1 MSKKSDWV
9 SASDVGRAKF
19 CPKYLQLKYGGAVV
33 SEAAEKARA
42 RGDAAH
48 EQFNTEI
55 KSTDSRCF
63 IASHLYGI
71 NDPRTEMLRQF
82 RDRVLMPNILGRF
95 WVSVYYQASP
105 WAVKLCRA
113 NSTVDLVIGKL
124 VGCIIKRLEGGGRH
138 V

>member
-19 CPKYLQLKYGGAVV
+19 CPKYLELKYGGAVV

-42 RGDAAH
+42 RGNAAH

-55 KSTDSRCF
+55 KNTDSRCF

-95 WVSVYYQASP
+95 LVNVYYQASP
-105 WAVKLCRA
+105 WAVKLCRR
-113 NSTVDLVIGKL
+113 NSTVDSVAGKI
-124 VGCIIKRLEGGGRH
+124 VGWIVNQLDGENRH

>member
-19 CPKYLQLKYGGAVV
+19 CPKYLELKYGGAAV

-95 WVSVYYQASP
+95 LVNVYYQASP
-105 WAVKLCRA
+105 WAVKLCRR
-113 NSTVDLVIGKL
+113 NSTVDSVAGKI
-124 VGCIIKRLEGGGRH
+124 VGWIVNQLDGENRH

>member
-19 CPKYLQLKYGGAVV
+19 CPKYLELKYSGAVV
-33 SEAAEKARA
+33 SEAAEKARV

-48 EQFNTEI
+48 EQFNAEI
-55 KSTDSRCF
+55 KNTDNRCF

-95 WVSVYYQASP
+95 WVNVYYRVSP

-113 NSTVDLVIGKL
+113 NSKVDSLAGKV
-124 VGCIIKRLEGGGRH
+124 VGWVVKQLEGDRH